1 MLGGGHAHS
10 LFSVEILC
18 VSVLGHFCMGKS
30 PERKFEKCLFLKHPK
45 GEREVVKWVKMLK
58 SENKMSLLQPK

>member
-1 MLGGGHAHS
+1 MRGSPFGGS
-10 LFSVEILC
+10 DKKVEIFC